1 MVKSNRRKKQDRDK
15 AAVGR
20 AEQERRRTRA
30 ERERQSAGHFEQL
43 NDPSVS
49 PADVAGILAA
59 EFPDRVL
66 AAGMMRLRMSLG
78 VPAEEI
84 TETARLLLEGTAPE
98 PPGIGALAVAALA
111 AHLAGDEDAEHDY
124 ARELL
129 ARADAS
135 GDPGQRIAVI
145 GSATG
150 RDHPGETCELIGLY
164 LREHP
169 DDELAAS
176 IYARALAKAY
186 VQAEP
191 GELETAA
198 LERYG
203 DRSGADALDHA
214 VGEFAE
220 RTQWGAII
228 RKWMEEE
235 RADPRRDRWRP
246 AERDATDALLAE
258 VAINFLFT
266 SEAADGDEDTP
277 LRAFAAALETAA
289 ELAARAAERDQHIR
303 YGVWQLADPSPSPGV
318 WCTDLVSGTQRYAQ
332 FPTEVID
339 GAPPW
344 SAWLGALTPADGI
357 WRATRAGIWLSPVEG
372 DAVAEYAED
381 AVWHL
386 LHTVTGA
393 PGPQAPAM
401 EQVRFGQ
408 AEPYC
413 VRWET
418 GEEPEPEFG
427 DFSSPVIARLA
438 PRLASWVWLKRA
450 ERVLLQNTDGE
461 PMVLVD
467 AVVEVDGDVT
477 ERLFERSDFG
487 EEEDG
492 EDGQFVWWGEPA
504 VDRSGEPVVLRFHD
518 DGSAHDALFLII
530 VWARHVRGSV
540 VVEAQHDRLAGAID
554 GRLAPPDELAV
565 LAILFL
571 PEVRTLEQPL
581 RHVPVDLDHRVDE
594 DHGLA
599 VGVLQQHPF
608 RALQPDPGCQ
618 PGREPGDDRAGEI
631 PELRL
636 RFLTGLPA
644 HAVRLGLPEP
654 DLLHRGRL
662 GTRRARY
669 RVQQVPDRVFG
680 VLRDRVTFYR
690 AEPDPGPGGAPDA
703 IRRRQR
709 AQPRRPRRRAVDHLR
724 RKLGV
729 PLRSRHQIGA
739 PYAGRRRRVRQLP
752 DPVAYVL
759 VPLGRPGRKFGRRL
773 QGRRER
779 AQRSVLVPVCRL
791 AGEEE
796 VDRHLGQQRVGRIP
810 LGGPPAVSPRVGSLL
825 LHPFADDRAPL
836 GPLRE
841 LTDRVVQ
848 GVGARTVAVPLQG
861 GRLQFAG
868 LGLDVRLCQRA
879 CVDARRQLVIGM
891 LPQVQPDQLACLAR
905 VVPARGRADH
915 RDPLPGIA

>member
-289 ELAARAAERDQHIR
+289 ELAARAAERDRHIR

-332 FPTEVID
+332 FPAEVID

-518 DGSAHDALFLII
+518 DGSAHVTGPDDDEEER
-530 VWARHVRGSV
+530 VVRG
-540 VVEAQHDRLAGAID
+540 RLTPEP
-554 GRLAPPDELAV
+554 GRVRVRVNSQARLKRL
-565 LAILFL
+565 LAILKESGAAPKLTEESRSQPSMDFAWGPVPGDGVTARQWAEDWL
-571 PEVRTLEQPL
+571 GQAVAVLDFHTPRHAAGGDQADRLRLEGLLRQLEYQSALSAARGEQP
-581 RHVPVDLDHRVDE
+581 VDTAWL
-594 DHGLA
+594 LA
-599 VGVLQQHPF
+599 
-608 RALQPDPGCQ
+608 
-618 PGREPGDDRAGEI
+618 E
-631 PELRL
+631 
-636 RFLTGLPA
+636 
-644 HAVRLGLPEP
+644 
-654 DLLHRGRL
+654 
-662 GTRRARY
+662 
-669 RVQQVPDRVFG
+669 
-680 VLRDRVTFYR
+680 
-690 AEPDPGPGGAPDA
+690 
-703 IRRRQR
+703 
-709 AQPRRPRRRAVDHLR
+709 
-724 RKLGV
+724 
-729 PLRSRHQIGA
+729 
-739 PYAGRRRRVRQLP
+739 
-752 DPVAYVL
+752 
-759 VPLGRPGRKFGRRL
+759 
-773 QGRRER
+773 
-779 AQRSVLVPVCRL
+779 
-791 AGEEE
+791 
-796 VDRHLGQQRVGRIP
+796 
-810 LGGPPAVSPRVGSLL
+810 
-825 LHPFADDRAPL
+825 L
-836 GPLRE
+836 GP
-841 LTDRVVQ
+841 TY
-848 GVGARTVAVPLQG
+848 
-861 GRLQFAG
+861 
-868 LGLDVRLCQRA
+868 
-879 CVDARRQLVIGM
+879 
-891 LPQVQPDQLACLAR
+891 
-905 VVPARGRADH
+905 
-915 RDPLPGIA
+915 